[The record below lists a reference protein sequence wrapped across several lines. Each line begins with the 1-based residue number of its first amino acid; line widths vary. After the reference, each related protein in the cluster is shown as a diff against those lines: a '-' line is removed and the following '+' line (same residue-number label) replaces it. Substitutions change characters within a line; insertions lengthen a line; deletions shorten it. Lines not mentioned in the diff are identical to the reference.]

1 MYHINPNQLRV
12 SREIALDNSSK
23 QILGK
28 SRLLVLQH
36 ILPDTAEL
44 LQHLKEAGA
53 EIHSVVAKPYSIN
66 EESLKLIEELIVGK
80 VIRESYSVLE
90 QTDILQELIQ
100 SALEKSQKD
109 SKYIIILDVGGYFAR
124 PLANLGEKVKDI
136 VVIEDTTFGYNRYF
150 KLSINISA
158 LIFSVARSKLKEIEA
173 HYVGHDAVAA
183 ADQILRRI
191 GISISGRNALVL
203 GYGMIGKN
211 VALALRRHNL
221 DVGVYDILDL
231 PNLHAFTDGYRI
243 HKKVELLKRADIIFS
258 ATGSEAIYN
267 KPALSYKEI
276 VDYCGRNLILVS
288 AGSKD
293 TEFEIAEIKNKCDRD
308 KSKPLDLDC
317 DIDQYSMLHSQNIL
331 VIRRGTAVNFLHG
344 SVPVEILDLVFSEI
358 ISCAVEGVQK
368 ISELKRGTIYTV
380 EDSKLHYISKEWLR
394 FANMYS

>member
-1 MYHINPNQLRV
+1 MYHINSNQLRV

-23 QILGK
+23 QILEK

-66 EESLKLIEELIVGK
+66 QESLKLIKENIIDEIVC
-80 VIRESYSVLE
+80 ESYSNLE
-90 QTDILQELIQ
+90 KTDILQELIQ
-100 SALEKSQKD
+100 NALEKSQQD
-109 SKYIIILDVGGYFAR
+109 SKHIIIIDVGGYFAR
-124 PLANLGEKVKDI
+124 PLANLGEKAKDI
-136 VVIEDTTFGYNRYF
+136 VVIEDTTFGHNRYF
-150 KLSINISA
+150 KLSLNISA

-211 VALALRRHNL
+211 IALALRRHNL
-221 DVGVYDILDL
+221 DVGVYDKLDL

-267 KPALSYKEI
+267 EPALSYKEI
-276 VDYCGRNLILVS
+276 VDYCGRNIILVS

-293 TEFEIAEIKNKCDRD
+293 TEFEITEIINKCDRGQ
-308 KSKPLDLDC
+308 SKELDS

-368 ISELKRGTIYTV
+368 ISELDRGIIYTI